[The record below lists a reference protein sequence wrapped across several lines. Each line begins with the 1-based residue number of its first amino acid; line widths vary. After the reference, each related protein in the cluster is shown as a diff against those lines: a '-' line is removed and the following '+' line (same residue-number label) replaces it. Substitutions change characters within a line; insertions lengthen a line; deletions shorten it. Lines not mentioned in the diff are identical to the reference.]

1 MLICDKEKKEEKKG
15 EGSSD
20 SAEEIEGGLKIKPCL
35 RTFHLNNE
43 IDKKVG
49 QLVTGT
55 TDFFK

>member
-43 IDKKVG
+43 IDKIG
-49 QLVTGT
+49 WSAWNHR
-55 TDFFK
+55 FF